1 MKAAFK
7 GRDVDGIEFEN
18 LMEPYNKILY
28 NYILSRVSNAED
40 VQDIFQ
46 ETILAIWQ
54 GLDNYKGDSS
64 FKTWTIGIARR
75 KIADFYR
82 RHYKDK
88 DFHSLEEIDMEK
100 TPSELN
106 SLDHAIHS
114 MDIKNSLNTLASED
128 RELLF
133 LIFNA
138 GLTYKEVENI
148 TGIPEGTVKS
158 RVYYLKKKLRPL
170 LVEGGI

>member
-1 MKAAFK
+1 MKVTFR
-7 GRDVDGIEFEN
+7 GDVDGIEFEN

-100 TPSELN
+100 TPNEPNPLN
-106 SLDHAIHS
+106 HAINS
-114 MDIKNSLNTLASED
+114 MDIENSLNTLASED

-138 GLTYKEVENI
+138 GLTYKEIESI
-148 TGIPEGTVKS
+148 SGIPEGTIKS

-170 LVEGGI
+170 LAEGGI

>member
-1 MKAAFK
+1 MKVTFR
-7 GRDVDGIEFEN
+7 GDVDGIEFEN
-18 LMEPYNKILY
+18 LMEPYNRILY

-88 DFHSLEEIDMEK
+88 DFHSLEEIDMKK
-100 TPSELN
+100 TSNESNPLN
-106 SLDHAIHS
+106 HAINS
-114 MDIKNSLNTLASED
+114 MDIENSLNTLASED

-138 GLTYKEVENI
+138 GLTYKEIESI
-148 TGIPEGTVKS
+148 SGIPEGTIKS

-170 LVEGGI
+170 LAEGGI

>member
-1 MKAAFK
+1 
-7 GRDVDGIEFEN
+7 
-18 LMEPYNKILY
+18 MEPYNRILY

-100 TPSELN
+100 
-106 SLDHAIHS
+106 
-114 MDIKNSLNTLASED
+114 NTQ
-128 RELLF
+128 
-133 LIFNA
+133 
-138 GLTYKEVENI
+138 
-148 TGIPEGTVKS
+148 
-158 RVYYLKKKLRPL
+158 
-170 LVEGGI
+170 

>member
-1 MKAAFK
+1 
-7 GRDVDGIEFEN
+7 
-18 LMEPYNKILY
+18 MEPYNKILY

-54 GLDNYKGDSS
+54 GLDNYKGNSS

-82 RHYKDK
+82 LHYKDK

-170 LVEGGI
+170 LIEGGI

>member
-1 MKAAFK
+1 
-7 GRDVDGIEFEN
+7 
-18 LMEPYNKILY
+18 MEPYNKILY

-54 GLDNYKGDSS
+54 GLDNYKGNSS

-82 RHYKDK
+82 LHYKDK
-88 DFHSLEEIDMEK
+88 DFHNLEELDMEK
-100 TPSELN
+100 IPNEPNL
-106 SLDHAIHS
+106 LDHAIYS
-114 MDIKNSLNTLASED
+114 MDIENSLNTLASED

-138 GLTYKEVENI
+138 GLSYKEIESI
-148 TGIPEGTVKS
+148 TGISEGTIKS

-170 LVEGGI
+170 LMEGGS

>member
-1 MKAAFK
+1 
-7 GRDVDGIEFEN
+7 
-18 LMEPYNKILY
+18 MEPYNKILY

-40 VQDIFQ
+40 VHDILQ

-54 GLDNYKGDSS
+54 SMDSFKENSS
-64 FKTWTIGIARR
+64 FKTWIIGIARR

-82 RHYKDK
+82 GHYKDK
-88 DFHSLEEIDMEK
+88 DFHNLKDLDMKEIPNESN
-100 TPSELN
+100 P
-106 SLDHAIHS
+106 LDHAINS
-114 MDIKNSLNTLASED
+114 MDIENSLNTLPLED

-138 GLTYKEVENI
+138 GLCYKEIENI
-148 TGIPEGTVKS
+148 TGIPEGTIKS

-170 LVEGGI
+170 LVEGGV